1 MVTPVPPPLID
12 APSVPDCEPLDQPV
26 KVLSSNPASGMETEV
41 AFAYGDE
48 TNVDTNAIINA
59 GTNAQEPFLNLMFFT
74 YRL

>member
-12 APSVPDCEPLDQPV
+12 APRLPVCDPLDQPV
-26 KVLSSNPASGMETEV
+26 KVLSSKPASGIEIEV
-41 AFAYGDE
+41 AFAFGDE

-59 GTNAQEPFLNLMFFT
+59 GIKAQDPFLNLMFFT